1 MREDILQ
8 RFARHPV
15 AANLLMLILIIVGTL
30 GLNRLNIQFFPT
42 FSLDFITVNVNW
54 TGASAEDVARGI
66 TAPLERELQNVD
78 GVKTMTSSSAT
89 GHVAIVIELNAD
101 TDMQTALD
109 QVKALVEQT
118 SGLPSTADKPVVSR
132 VLRHENVG
140 RLLLVGGDDLE
151 TLRPLAQR
159 FRQQLLDRGIA
170 KVEITGLPKQEI
182 TIEVPARTL
191 AQMSASSSSLG
202 PQTAQASRDVPMG
215 VAGRKEAARQLRFV
229 EQRRSVSGFSQL
241 VVSTDKGGRQTRLGD
256 IASIHKQDRDGEVQ
270 VWYKGRPAV
279 DLKLQRSE
287 TGDSLKS
294 ARIQNQWLQE
304 TRPLL
309 PEGVAII
316 AYNQRW
322 TLIEDRINLLIK
334 NGLTGLALVVIMLFL
349 FLNAR
354 VAWWVSLGIPVSFMA
369 TLWILFMVGGSI
381 NMISL
386 FALIMALGIIVD
398 DAIVVGEDAL
408 SHYQMGEPPL
418 AAVVGGARR
427 MLAPV
432 LSSSLTTV
440 GAFLPLMLV
449 GGIIGNI
456 LFDIPLIIVCV
467 ILASLLESF
476 FVLPG
481 HLHHSLAK
489 VGHYHPSGI
498 RQRLDDLF
506 NRFRDGPFCRL
517 VTRSLDLRWTTL
529 AAGLALLVLSVGLIV
544 GGRLKFHFFPTP
556 EGTTVYGSV
565 AFVSGTPREKVHN
578 YLLNMEKSLY
588 AAEQSFSDQLVS
600 TAIVLD
606 GQMVR
611 DGNNRSRGDVFGT
624 VQVEMTQPDSR
635 RVRNKSFLK
644 AWRKRLQLVP
654 GIESLSVFERRGG
667 PPGRDIDIRLIGGDT
682 PTLKKAATEL
692 EALLK
697 TLKGVTSVA
706 DDLPYGRE
714 QLVLSLTPQ
723 GLALGL
729 TVDQVS
735 RQLRSAFDGYL
746 VQVFPQGD
754 DELEVRVRLPS
765 EQRDY
770 LNQIEQLTLTTSS
783 GQNVLLSNVLSI
795 TTRRGF
801 DLVRRADNR
810 PAVTVQGDVD
820 SSVNNSNQILSK
832 LEAGPLRNLVAR
844 YGVDYSLQGRAAD
857 QKQTLGDL
865 RLGMLYALAM
875 MYLVLAWVFS
885 SYAWPLV
892 VMMIIPFGLVGA
904 LWGHYLMHLDLTILS
919 LFGFFGL
926 SGIVVNDSIILV
938 VFYRERRHQ
947 GQLVRE
953 ALIEAVRLRLRP
965 VLLTSLTTI
974 GGLTPLLFEQSRQ
987 AQFLI
992 PMATSIAF
1000 GLMFSTIMVLFLV
1013 PALLYVYERAAE
1025 RFGFHRKIPVVS
1037 GSYQTKL

>member
-1 MREDILQ
+1 MPEDILQ

-15 AANLLMLILIIVGTL
+15 AANLLMLMLIIAGTL
-30 GLNRLNIQFFPT
+30 GLNRLNIQFFPS
-42 FSLDFITVNVNW
+42 FSLDFITINVNW

-89 GHVAIVIELNAD
+89 GHVAIIIELDAE
-101 TDMQTALD
+101 TAMQTALD

-132 VLRHENVG
+132 VLRHENVS
-140 RLLLVGGDDLE
+140 RLLLVGRDDLE
-151 TLRPLAQR
+151 TLRPLAQN

-170 KVEITGLPKQEI
+170 KVEVTGLPKQEI
-182 TIEVPARTL
+182 AIEVSARTL

-202 PQTAQASRDVPMG
+202 PLTAQASRDVPVG

-229 EQRRSVSGFSQL
+229 EQRRSVAGFEQL
-241 VVSTDKGGRQTRLGD
+241 VVGTDSGGRQTRLGD
-256 IASIHKQDRDGEVQ
+256 IAKIQRQDRENAIRI
-270 VWYKGRPAV
+270 WYKGRPAV
-279 DLKLQRSE
+279 ELNLLRSE

-294 ARIQNQWLQE
+294 ARIQNEWLQE
-304 TRPLL
+304 TRPGL
-309 PEGVAII
+309 PQGVQLIE
-316 AYNQRW
+316 YNQRW
-322 TLIEDRINLLIK
+322 TLIADRINLLIK
-334 NGLTGLALVVIMLFL
+334 NGLTGLALVVILLFL

-354 VAWWVSLGIPVSFMA
+354 VAWWVAIGIPVSFLA

-418 AAVVGGARR
+418 AAAVGGARR

-456 LFDIPLIIVCV
+456 LFDIPLIIICV
-467 ILASLLESF
+467 IIASLVESF
-476 FVLPG
+476 FILPG
-481 HLHHSLAK
+481 HLHHSFAR
-489 VGHYHPSGI
+489 VGHYQPSAL
-498 RQRLDDLF
+498 RKRLDELF
-506 NRFRDGPFCRL
+506 NRFRDGPFCRVVAL
-517 VTRSLDLRWTTL
+517 SLDLRWATL
-529 AAGLALLVLSVGLIV
+529 AAGLALLIISFGLIV

-556 EGTTVYGSV
+556 EGTSVYGSV
-565 AFVSGTPREKVHN
+565 AFVSGTPRQKVHK
-578 YLLNMEKSLY
+578 YLLKMESSLY
-588 AAEQSFSDQLVS
+588 AAEESFNEHLIS
-600 TAIVLD
+600 TAIVID
-606 GQMVR
+606 GQMTR
-611 DGNNRSRGDVFGT
+611 DDNNRSRGDVFGT
-624 VQVEMTQPDSR
+624 VRVEMTQPDSR
-635 RVRNKSFLK
+635 SVRNKTFLR
-644 AWRKRLQLVP
+644 AWRKRLQLEP
-654 GIESLSVFERRGG
+654 GIESLSIFERRGG

-682 PTLKKAATEL
+682 ETLKAAATEL
-692 EALLK
+692 EAILK
-697 TLKGVTSVA
+697 AIKGVTSVS

-723 GLALGL
+723 GQALGL

-735 RQLRSAFDGYL
+735 KQLRSAFDGYL
-746 VQVFPQGD
+746 VQVFPLGD

-765 EQRDY
+765 VQIDY
-770 LNQIEQLTLTTSS
+770 LNRIEQLMLTTAR
-783 GQNVLLSNVLSI
+783 GQNVLLSNVLNI

-820 SSVNNSNQILSK
+820 SSVNNSNQILAK
-832 LEAGPLRNLVAR
+832 LEAGPLPQLATRF
-844 YGVDYSLQGRAAD
+844 GVDFSLQGRAAD

-865 RLGMLYALAM
+865 RLGMLYALAL
-875 MYLVLAWVFS
+875 MYLVLAWIFS

-892 VMMIIPFGLVGA
+892 VMSIIPFGLVGA
-904 LWGHYLMHLDLTILS
+904 LWGHYLMNLDLTILS

-938 VFYRERRHQ
+938 VFYRERRQQ
-947 GQLVRE
+947 GLVVRE
-953 ALIEAVRLRLRP
+953 ALIEAIRLRLRP

-1000 GLMFSTIMVLFLV
+1000 GLMFSTLMVLFLV
-1013 PALLYVYERAAE
+1013 PALLYVYERTAE
-1025 RFGFHRKIPVVS
+1025 RFGFNRK
-1037 GSYQTKL
+1037 TL

>member
-1 MREDILQ
+1 MREDSLQ
-8 RFARHPV
+8 RFAQHPV
-15 AANLLMLILIIVGTL
+15 AANLLMLMLIIAGTL

-42 FSLDFITVNVNW
+42 FTLDFITVNVNW

-78 GVKTMTSSSAT
+78 GVKTMTSTSAT
-89 GHVAIVIELNAD
+89 GHVAIVIELNSK

-118 SGLPSTADKPVVSR
+118 SGIPSTADKPVVRR

-140 RLLLVGGDDLE
+140 RLLLVGTDDLE

-170 KVEITGLPKQEI
+170 KVEITGLPRQEI
-182 TIEVPARTL
+182 AIEVPARTL
-191 AQMSASSSSLG
+191 AEMSASVSSLG
-202 PQTAQASRDVPMG
+202 PLTAQASRDVPLG

-229 EQRRSVSGFSQL
+229 EQRRSVVGFEQL
-241 VVSTDKGGRQTRLGD
+241 VVATDAEGRQTRLGD
-256 IASIHKQDRDGEVQ
+256 IATIKRQDRDGEVR

-279 DLKLQRSE
+279 ELNLQRSE

-294 ARIQNQWLQE
+294 ARVQNQWLQE
-304 TRPLL
+304 IRPTL
-309 PEGVAII
+309 PQGVQII
-316 AYNQRW
+316 AYDQRW
-322 TLIEDRINLLIK
+322 TLIADRINLLIK

-354 VAWWVSLGIPVSFMA
+354 VAWWVSVGIPVSFMA

-408 SHYQMGEPPL
+408 THYQMGEPPL

-467 ILASLLESF
+467 ILASLVESF

-481 HLHHSLAK
+481 HLYHSLSKEGA
-489 VGHYHPSGI
+489 YQPSAM
-498 RQRLDDLF
+498 RRRLDETF
-506 NRFRDGPFCRL
+506 NRFRDGPFRRL
-517 VTRSLDLRWTTL
+517 VTLSLDFRWATL
-529 AAGLALLVLSVGLIV
+529 AAGLALLIVSVGLIA

-556 EGTTVYGSV
+556 EGTSVYGSV
-565 AFVSGTPREKVHN
+565 AFVSGTPRQKVHD
-578 YLLNMEKSLY
+578 YLLNMERSLY
-588 AAEQSFSDQLVS
+588 AAEKSFNTHLVS

-611 DGNNRSRGDVFGT
+611 DDNNRSRGDVFGT
-624 VQVEMTQPDSR
+624 VRVEMVQPDAR
-635 RVRNKSFLK
+635 TVRNKEFLH

-654 GIESLSVFERRGG
+654 GIESLSIFERRGG
-667 PPGRDIDIRLIGGDT
+667 PPGRDIDIRLIGGNT
-682 PTLKKAATEL
+682 RTLKAAATEL
-692 EALLK
+692 EEILRA
-697 TLKGVTSVA
+697 TKGVTSVS

-723 GLALGL
+723 GQSLGL
-729 TVDQVS
+729 TVDSVS

-746 VQVFPQGD
+746 VQVFPRGD

-765 EQRDY
+765 AQRDY
-770 LNQIEQLTLTTSS
+770 LNRLEQLMLTTAT
-783 GQNVLLSNVLSI
+783 GQNVLLSNVLHIS
-795 TTRRGF
+795 TRRGF
-801 DLVRRADNR
+801 DLIRRADNR

-820 SSVNNSNQILSK
+820 SSVNNSNQILAK
-832 LEAGPLRNLVAR
+832 LEAGPLARLATR
-844 YGVDYSLQGRAAD
+844 YGVDFSLQGRAAD

-892 VMMIIPFGLVGA
+892 VMSIIPFGLVGA
-904 LWGHYLMHLDLTILS
+904 LWGHYLMNLDLTILS

-938 VFYRERRHQ
+938 VFYRERRRL
-947 GQLVRE
+947 GQAARE
-953 ALIEAVRLRLRP
+953 ALIEATRMRLRP

-1013 PALLYVYERAAE
+1013 PALLYVYERTAE
-1025 RFGFHRKIPVVS
+1025 RFGFQRKIPLAS
-1037 GSYQTKL
+1037 T